1 MECGVID
8 HKARNTLCFGQ
19 HNDSNMMSAA
29 GTQYSHFSVMLSE
42 MLSLPPVSVS
52 VSLCSLWVW
61 LFFFISK
68 A

>member
-19 HNDSNMMSAA
+19 HNDNNMMSAA

-52 VSLCSLWVW
+52 V
-61 LFFFISK
+61 
-68 A
+68 